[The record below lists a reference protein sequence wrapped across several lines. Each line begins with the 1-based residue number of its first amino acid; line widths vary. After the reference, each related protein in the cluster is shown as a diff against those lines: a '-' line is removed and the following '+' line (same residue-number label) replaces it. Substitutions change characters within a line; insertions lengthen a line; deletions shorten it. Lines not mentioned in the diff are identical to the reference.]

1 MNHVLLTTTTGH
13 LEELIYV
20 VQCCPQNVTCTTES
34 QLWQLYIFW
43 HIKKSV
49 LTDSPDNLL
58 KVGSV
63 HLCSH

>member
-1 MNHVLLTTTTGH
+1 MLSSAVPKMSPVQQNHSFGSFT
-13 LEELIYV
+13 
-20 VQCCPQNVTCTTES
+20 
-34 QLWQLYIFW
+34 IFW